1 MAIGTWR
8 QAILFGAVLLA
19 AGPALAQ
26 QPTRVRGTIEKV
38 DGNTITVKARDGAT
52 LTVAVPDNV
61 AVIQTE
67 KRTLADIKPGAFIGT
82 GALPGD
88 DGVWRAAE
96 VHIFPE
102 SMRGSGEGHRAW
114 EAAGSSMTN
123 ATVDETVTG
132 VSGNTFTL
140 RFPGG
145 EVKVVVTPETP
156 IVAFAAADRG
166 AIKPGKAIFVP
177 SATKAEDG
185 SLRAARIMIEGSAP
199 PPM

>member
-1 MAIGTWR
+1 M
-8 QAILFGAVLLA
+8 
-19 AGPALAQ
+19 
-26 QPTRVRGTIEKV
+26 
-38 DGNTITVKARDGAT
+38 
-52 LTVAVPDNV
+52 VPDNV
-61 AVIQTE
+61 LVIETN
-67 KRTLADIKPGAFIGT
+67 KRSLADIKPGEFIGT

-123 ATVDETVTG
+123 ATVNETVTG

-145 EVKVVVTPETP
+145 EVKVMVAPETP

-166 AIKPGKAIFVP
+166 AVKPGKAIFIP
-177 SATKAEDG
+177 GATSAGDG
-185 SLRAARIMIEGSAP
+185 SLRAARIMVEGTAP